1 MKFHDICGYLIQK
14 VFTDLELVYIRL
26 DESQI
31 DTMSKF
37 RQLFLICFTPRR
49 YQLSCCKDLRSY
61 SNKRG

>member
-37 RQLFLICFTPRR
+37 RQLF
-49 YQLSCCKDLRSY
+49 
-61 SNKRG
+61 